1 MQWWKRKRVVR
12 VIPSA
17 RHALVLKRYS
27 LCAGRGGW
35 EDNET
40 EEPKRQHHQPLQT
53 ISPSTFNEDEYTKI
67 TTPRQDMLFK
77 KGYLGKKKTSTP
89 PQDTTDTQ
97 SAGDSVESESYVCDE
112 TANQYMYPGGYV
124 DPTGVYYMNNGYEM
138 YDPYTGAV
146 TVIVGPGPQYG
157 NGPQVLT
164 AVPCAPLP
172 LQPLEWFNPAAP
184 QAPFL
189 PPAYLHRKKRSSI
202 DSQNCSGQSSE
213 TTCNPGSPPEPMD
226 GIPDA
231 NSAPFYPT
239 QYVYPGAYMFGAPLY
254 NMNGVSVQGLV
265 PPCAPPPADQAKRRK
280 KRRRRRR
287 GGAVTDEG
295 SESSCEEVLSCEAGN
310 ESQSG
315 ASSDTALG
323 SSSSKTNSDSGIHT
337 DLTANSGSDSPQ
349 ILESNYFYPM
359 SPTENLVE
367 PANASNSLE
376 NVPSEL
382 KAHSEAVL
390 EPLTNTVEVIE
401 ITNNTAEVLEE
412 SHVESLLCEELTDDQ
427 VKPFDHNQQNDE
439 SLTEP
444 IVCVEQQLNEM
455 LPLSDVQE
463 QVNDMIQST
472 VVANDPASLEETY
485 LQEALISSTKVD
497 DVLEVKA
504 EIASEEEQCTSD
516 FMSSPTSPQTPAED
530 YYTSDETEPTPVLP
544 ISDSLRVSSDPEF
557 SCQNE
562 EVVENGFFDE
572 EVCPVIDDDQH
583 LMKDDGLMDLKDT
596 SVVIEEVCTKLE
608 ESHLY
613 VEPEVVTENIEEISN
628 EEEVGHHCDLSGG
641 TEVRLETI
649 AEDIKEEKPAEVLER
664 PAERPITRAVT
675 KWLEAQGSSALSSTS
690 VGSPVSTEAISTV
703 SGTSSNDDERIE
715 EGEDP
720 LTGQKNGEG
729 NPFLASSPSDA
740 GTRVAEKDLGLTSV
754 ESWDLERE
762 ARMRAMC
769 DPKASVNKYYR
780 LAAESTSPD
789 KSPVAKKTAVHIG
802 RAGPFPCG
810 ICCILQ

>member
-1 MQWWKRKRVVR
+1 M
-12 VIPSA
+12 
-17 RHALVLKRYS
+17 YS
-27 LCAGRGGW
+27 NL
-35 EDNET
+35 
-40 EEPKRQHHQPLQT
+40 H
-53 ISPSTFNEDEYTKI
+53 SVS
-67 TTPRQDMLFK
+67 
-77 KGYLGKKKTSTP
+77 
-89 PQDTTDTQ
+89 
-97 SAGDSVESESYVCDE
+97 DSVESESYVCDE

-138 YDPYTGAV
+138 YDPYTGTV

-172 LQPLEWFNPAAP
+172 LQPLEWFNPAASQP
-184 QAPFL
+184 PFL
-189 PPAYLHRKKRSSI
+189 PPAYHHRKKRSSI

-226 GIPDA
+226 GIPDP
-231 NSAPFYPT
+231 NSAPFYPA

-295 SESSCEEVLSCEAGN
+295 SESSCEEVMSCEAGN

-337 DLTANSGSDSPQ
+337 DPTANSGSDSPQ

-367 PANASNSLE
+367 PANASGSLVQ
-376 NVPSEL
+376 VPSEL
-382 KAHSEAVL
+382 EAHSEVVAESPDNSNEVVI
-390 EPLTNTVEVIE
+390 ETTKTVEVIE
-401 ITNNTAEVLEE
+401 E
-412 SHVESLLCEELTDDQ
+412 SHIESLPCEDSTELDQRCDD
-427 VKPFDHNQQNDE
+427 HQQNDE
-439 SLTEP
+439 TLPEP
-444 IVCVEQQLNEM
+444 LVCVEQTQQLNEE
-455 LPLSDVQE
+455 LPLADIQE
-463 QVNDMIQST
+463 EIIDEIQLD
-472 VVANDPASLEETY
+472 VVANDAASLDKAY
-485 LQEALISSTKVD
+485 LQDACITSSTID
-497 DVLEVKA
+497 DILEVKA

-530 YYTSDETEPTPVLP
+530 YYTSDETEPTPVSPL
-544 ISDSLRVSSDPEF
+544 SDSLRVLSDPDLP
-557 SCQNE
+557 CQVE
-562 EVVENGFFDE
+562 EVVENGFYD
-572 EVCPVIDDDQH
+572 EVCPVSSADDDQH
-583 LMKDDGLMDLKDT
+583 LMKDDDKVDLKDT
-596 SVVIEEVCTKLE
+596 SIVMEEVCTKLMDTSVVIDEVCTKLE

-613 VEPEVVTENIEEISN
+613 EEPEVMRSDTEEMLKVCN
-628 EEEVGHHCDLSGG
+628 EEELSHHCELYGES
-641 TEVRLETI
+641 EAIPEII
-649 AEDIKEEKPAEVLER
+649 AENIKEESPFEVVEK

-675 KWLEAQGSSALSSTS
+675 KWLETQGSLALSGASQASLGTPESTQ
-690 VGSPVSTEAISTV
+690 TISKP
-703 SGTSSNDDERIE
+703 GTSSNDDEIIE